1 MVMHKVNQFIL
12 TCNAS
17 KDQHV
22 ILESTTATAKAAI
35 ELIDNIEC
43 LDANDCFLKLKAMVE
58 LLTET
63 AQRNSEKAA
72 LAKVTSDAVDRHCN
86 RLNANLVKFEE
97 NHPIGKLRIA
107 SLPGLSPS
115 SKSLREYSK
124 LSSREK
130 ITKKIND
137 RKESQS
143 AKKRRLPK
151 DDMSNIPRTLK
162 DARSRT
168 SHSEKGKPMKTLPSR
183 KNGKLKSSDTDM
195 AVDPNEPL
203 YCYCQSVSYGDML
216 ACDNTDCDIE
226 WFHLACVELK
236 TVPKG
241 KWYCD
246 NCSKYK
252 GKQRR
257 S

>member
-1 MVMHKVNQFIL
+1 LKEMDGYAQ
-12 TCNAS
+12 
-17 KDQHV
+17 D
-22 ILESTTATAKAAI
+22 STTATAKAAI
-35 ELIDNIEC
+35 ELIDNIDSM
-43 LDANDCFLKLKAMVE
+43 DANDRFIKLKGMVD

-86 RLNANLVKFEE
+86 RLDANLVKFEE
-97 NHPIGKLRIA
+97 NYPIGKLRIA
-107 SLPGLSPS
+107 SLPGLAPS
-115 SKSLREYSK
+115 SKTLREYSK
-124 LSSREK
+124 LSSKEK

-143 AKKRRLPK
+143 AK
-151 DDMSNIPRTLK
+151 N
-162 DARSRT
+162 
-168 SHSEKGKPMKTLPSR
+168 KGKPMKTLPPR

-195 AVDPNEPL
+195 SVDPNEPV
-203 YCYCQSVSYGDML
+203 YCYCQGVSYGEMV
-216 ACDNTDCDIE
+216 ACDNAECDIE
-226 WFHLACVELK
+226 WFHLACVDLK

-246 NCSKYK
+246 NCNKYK